1 MTHGETMAS
10 IVATPHDRRLA
21 SAPRERRKLGGLLV
35 LLPAPLGW
43 MLFFYLL
50 PLVVLLIHAFWSVD
64 YLTIQRSFTLENFQ
78 AFFTNDL
85 YRRVLLRT
93 VGIAALVTITDVIL
107 AFPIAYFLAK
117 RVTMHRELLLL
128 LVVFPLWA
136 SYLVRVFAWKTILGT
151 NGILNSFLLGV
162 GLVDQPVTAF
172 LYSKTA
178 MFLTFCQV
186 WLPFMILP
194 LFTVLDRIPNAL
206 IEVASDL
213 GSNWWQTFWRV
224 VLPLSLPGILAGSLS
239 VFSLTLGDYI
249 TPTLLG
255 GPGDQLIGRLV
266 ADNFGMSN
274 NWPLGAT
281 LIIPILLIVS
291 IFIAVANRFGALGRT
306 AG

>member
-1 MTHGETMAS
+1 MAAIAVPTADHRVRS
-10 IVATPHDRRLA
+10 ASRRL
-21 SAPRERRKLGGLLV
+21 REVGGLLL

-43 MLFFYLL
+43 LVFFYLV

-64 YLTIQRSFTLENFQ
+64 YLTIQRTFTLDNFR
-78 AFFTNDL
+78 TLLGNEL
-85 YRRVLLRT
+85 YSRVLLRT
-93 VGIAALVTITDVIL
+93 IAIATLVTVADLVL

-117 RVTMHRELLLL
+117 RVKKHRELLLL
-128 LVVFPLWA
+128 LVVFPLWS

-151 NGILNSFLLGV
+151 NGILNSFLLNV
-162 GLVDQPVTAF
+162 GLIDQPVTAF

-194 LFTVLDRIPNAL
+194 LFTVLDRMPNSM
-206 IEVASDL
+206 IEAASDL
-213 GSNWWQTFWRV
+213 GSSWWQTLRRV
-224 VLPLSLPGILAGSLS
+224 VFPLALPGILAGSLS
-239 VFSLTLGDYI
+239 VFSLTLGDFI

-255 GPGDQLIGRLV
+255 GPGDQMIGRLV

-281 LIIPILLIVS
+281 LIIPILVLISV
-291 IFIAVANRFGALGRT
+291 FIGVANRFGAMGRT
-306 AG
+306 VE

>member
-1 MTHGETMAS
+1 MMAS
-10 IVATPHDRRLA
+10 IAATTSDHRSQKASSRL
-21 SAPRERRKLGGLLV
+21 RNLGGLLV

-43 MLFFYLL
+43 LIFFYLI

-64 YLTIQRSFTLENFQ
+64 YLTIQRSFTLENFRTL
-78 AFFTNDL
+78 FSNEL
-85 YRRVLLRT
+85 YSRVLIRT
-93 VGIAALVTITDVIL
+93 VSIAALVTIADLIL
-107 AFPIAYFLAK
+107 AFPIAFFLAK
-117 RVTMHRELLLL
+117 RVKKHRELLLL
-128 LVVFPLWA
+128 LVVFPLWS

-151 NGILNSFLLGV
+151 NGILNSFLLNA

-194 LFTVLDRIPNAL
+194 LFTVLDRMPNSI
-206 IEVASDL
+206 IEAASDL
-213 GSNWWQTFWRV
+213 GSSWWQTLRRIV
-224 VLPLSLPGILAGSLS
+224 VPLALPGILAGSLS
-239 VFSLTLGDYI
+239 VFSLTLGDFI

-255 GPGDQLIGRLV
+255 GPGDQMIGRLV

-281 LIIPILLIVS
+281 LIIPILVLISV
-291 IFIAVANRFGALGRT
+291 FIGVANRFGALGRT
-306 AG
+306 GE